1 VVAVDLERARRVLEG
16 LLGIPATEGNH
27 VDRLRNGDAI
37 FPAMLDAIAAA
48 EHTIDFA
55 TFIYWQG
62 EVAQAFGAAM
72 CDRARAGVRVRVI
85 LDALG
90 TRHMDVGL
98 LDRMEQAGV
107 KVHTFR
113 PADNGDFEDLKR
125 IGHRTHRKVL
135 VVDEEVAFTGG
146 VGIAEEWEGDAR
158 DETEWRD
165 SHFRIRGPAVD
176 GMRAAFVDDWLEAED
191 WPITDERDRFPE
203 QPQDGR
209 QVVQVIRG
217 EAEHG
222 WSDIAMLK
230 HALLGLAEERVNI
243 TTAYFSPDPRL
254 TDKLC
259 ATAERGVEVVVL
271 MPGEHTDKRLP
282 QVVGELA
289 YEQLLAAGVRIHRYE
304 RSMLHAKALTVDG
317 VIANVGSANVNSRS
331 LRHDEECDLVV
342 LGRELAHQLDEDFA
356 EDLRHSRRV
365 DASEWADRGVVQR
378 AQERVAD
385 AIDGFV

>member
-1 VVAVDLERARRVLEG
+1 MAVSLERARRVLEG
-16 LLGIPATEGNH
+16 LLGIPATEGNI
-27 VDRLRNGDAI
+27 VERLRNGDAI
-37 FPAMLDAIAAA
+37 FPAMIDAIAAA
-48 EHTIDFA
+48 EHTVDLA

-62 EVAQAFGAAM
+62 DVAQAFARTM

-85 LDALG
+85 LDSLG
-90 TRHMDVGL
+90 ARHISEEL
-98 LDRMEQAGV
+98 LDQMSDAGV
-107 KVHTFR
+107 AIHHFR
-113 PADNGDFEDLKR
+113 PTDNGEDLKR
-125 IGHRTHRKVL
+125 LGHRTHRKVL
-135 VVDEEVAFTGG
+135 VVDEAIAFTGG

-191 WPITDERDRFPE
+191 WPLTDHRDRFPV
-203 QPQDGR
+203 QPQDGT

-230 HALLGLAEERVNI
+230 LALLDLAEERVNI
-243 TTAYFSPDPRL
+243 TTAYFSPGPRL
-254 TDKLC
+254 TERLC
-259 ATAERGVEVVVL
+259 ATARRGVEVTVL
-271 MPGEHTDKRLP
+271 MPGEHSDKRLP

-289 YEQLLAAGVRIHRYE
+289 YEDLLDAGVTIHRYE
-304 RSMLHAKALTVDG
+304 RSMLHAKILTVDG
-317 VIANVGSANVNSRS
+317 QLANVGSANLNSRS

-342 LGRELAHQLDEDFA
+342 FDPEITRELDEDFA
-356 EDLRHSRRV
+356 EDLRSSRPV
-365 DASEWADRGVVQR
+365 DRSDWEERGVMQR
-378 AQERVAD
+378 VQERVAD